1 MSPQHDFV
9 IDNGTGSAVRADLNN
24 LFKAILTNN
33 SGTTDPSTVISSD
46 AGSKAFSFW
55 ADTNSSPAVLKI
67 RNAADDGWIELFQLD
82 GTLTLEDGSA
92 STPALAFRD
101 DLNTGI
107 FSSAADTFNVATGG
121 VERMELGTTTVFNED
136 GADVDFRIEG
146 DTEANLFFV
155 DAGNERIGIHTGTP
169 SDLVHILDDGAD
181 ATIRLESTNS
191 GGDSRIK
198 MIANSS
204 GKSEIMLGDNDDS
217 DVGLISYDHG
227 SNFLAFNTGASERMR
242 INSLGNVGIGTSTIA
257 DDADHC
263 KLAISGQSGTAAG
276 ILIFQDT
283 SNNEDGMIFAD
294 DGSLVLTADRANAT
308 SGSTMQFRVD
318 GSSEKMRIDSSGNV
332 GLGVTSISDA
342 RFRIKGANNSTTA
355 FNDGLMVTSN
365 NETVYKK
372 YSWAGIEVKGGI
384 TFNETNSGSLVET
397 MRIDSSGNVGLGT
410 TSASARLDVFR
421 SNDNNTACIITN
433 NGTTGGH
440 GLKISSGGTGSGSKV
455 LSVHKDNQSGDA
467 EVFRVDGAGTKF
479 LDGNNNAT
487 GTDRKSYFSS
497 TGQQYHGR
505 NAHETYIVFQD
516 TSNTQ
521 IGGITRGSGSSVAY
535 NTSSDYRLKENVVDL
550 TDAITRLKTLSPK
563 RFNFKSEPSITMD
576 GFLAHE
582 VTAVPEAIEGEKDGV
597 ITQAMLDAGTL
608 QGSVGDPIYQGIDQS
623 KLVPLLVA
631 AVQELITKVET
642 LEAA

>member
-1 MSPQHDFV
+1 MATHDYV
-9 IDNGTGSAVRADLNN
+9 IDNSTGANVRADINN
-24 LFKAILTNN
+24 VLQAILTNN
-33 SGTTDPSTVISSD
+33 SSSSAPSTT
-46 AGSKAFSFW
+46 AAYMWW
-55 ADTNSSPAVLKI
+55 ADTTNGVLKI
-67 RNAADDGWIELFQLD
+67 RNSSDNAWVELLQLD

-107 FSSAADTFNVATGG
+107 FSSAADTFNVATAG
-121 VERMELGTTTVFNED
+121 VERMELGATTIFNED

-146 DTEANLFFV
+146 DTEANLFYV

-227 SNFLAFNTGASERMR
+227 SNFLAFNTGASERVR

-397 MRIDSSGNVGLGT
+397 MRIDSSGNVGIGT

>member
-1 MSPQHDFV
+1 
-9 IDNGTGSAVRADLNN
+9 
-24 LFKAILTNN
+24 
-33 SGTTDPSTVISSD
+33 
-46 AGSKAFSFW
+46 
-55 ADTNSSPAVLKI
+55 
-67 RNAADDGWIELFQLD
+67 
-82 GTLTLEDGSA
+82 
-92 STPALAFRD
+92 
-101 DLNTGI
+101 
-107 FSSAADTFNVATGG
+107 
-121 VERMELGTTTVFNED
+121 NED

-146 DTEANLFFV
+146 DTEANLFYV

-397 MRIDSSGNVGLGT
+397 MRIDSSGNVGIGT

-421 SNDNNTACIITN
+421 SNDNNTA
-433 NGTTGGH
+433 
-440 GLKISSGGTGSGSKV
+440 
-455 LSVHKDNQSGDA
+455 
-467 EVFRVDGAGTKF
+467 
-479 LDGNNNAT
+479 
-487 GTDRKSYFSS
+487 
-497 TGQQYHGR
+497 
-505 NAHETYIVFQD
+505 
-516 TSNTQ
+516 
-521 IGGITRGSGSSVAY
+521 
-535 NTSSDYRLKENVVDL
+535 
-550 TDAITRLKTLSPK
+550 
-563 RFNFKSEPSITMD
+563 
-576 GFLAHE
+576 
-582 VTAVPEAIEGEKDGV
+582 
-597 ITQAMLDAGTL
+597 
-608 QGSVGDPIYQGIDQS
+608 
-623 KLVPLLVA
+623 
-631 AVQELITKVET
+631 
-642 LEAA
+642 